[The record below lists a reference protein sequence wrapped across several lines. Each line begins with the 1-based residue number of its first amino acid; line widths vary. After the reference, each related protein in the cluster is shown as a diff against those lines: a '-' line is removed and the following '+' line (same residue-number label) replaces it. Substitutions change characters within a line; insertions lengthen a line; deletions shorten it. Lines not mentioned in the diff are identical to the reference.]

1 MVQFRRD
8 WIENINSM
16 QREMEQL
23 LDQFAT
29 RKPPLIRFS
38 PRAWEP
44 AIDMYE
50 TPQAVVVLAEL
61 AGLRQKD
68 IAITVHAKNLVIRG
82 ERRESQEGN
91 KRTYYQ
97 MEISKG
103 HFERGILLPVAVD
116 IDQTKASYHDGIL
129 EIVLPKRIDD
139 QIRKVDIRTT

>member
-8 WIENINSM
+8 WIENIDSM

-50 TPQAVVVLAEL
+50 TPQAVVVLVEL
-61 AGLRQKD
+61 AGLRQED
-68 IAITVHAKNLVIRG
+68 IDITVHAKNLIISG

-116 IDQTKASYHDGIL
+116 IDKTKASYHDGIL

>member
-8 WIENINSM
+8 WLENIDSM

-29 RKPPLIRFS
+29 RKPPSVRFS

-50 TPQAVVVLAEL
+50 TPQAMVIMVEL
-61 AGLRQKD
+61 AGLRQED
-68 IAITVHAKNLVIRG
+68 IDITVHAKTLVIRG
-82 ERRESQEGN
+82 ERRESQEGD

-97 MEISKG
+97 MEIFKG

-129 EIVLPKRIDD
+129 EIVLPKHIDD
-139 QIRKVDIRTT
+139 QIRKVDIRTA

>member
-8 WIENINSM
+8 WLENIDSM

-29 RKPPLIRFS
+29 RKPPLVRFS

-50 TPQAVVVLAEL
+50 TPQAMVVMVEL
-61 AGLRQKD
+61 AGLRQED
-68 IAITVHAKNLVIRG
+68 IDITVHAKTLVIRG

-97 MEISKG
+97 MEIFKG
-103 HFERGILLPVAVD
+103 HFERGILLPVEVD

-129 EIVLPKRIDD
+129 EIVLPKRVDD
-139 QIRKVDIRTT
+139 QIRKVDIRTA

>member
-8 WIENINSM
+8 WIENIDSM
-16 QREMEQL
+16 QREMEQV

-29 RKPPLIRFS
+29 RKPPSIRFS

-50 TPQAVVVLAEL
+50 TPQAVVVLVEL
-61 AGLRQKD
+61 AGLRQED
-68 IAITVHAKNLVIRG
+68 IDITVHAKNLLIRG

-103 HFERGILLPVAVD
+103 HFERGILLPMAVD
-116 IDQTKASYHDGIL
+116 IDQTKASYNDGIL
-129 EIVLPKRIDD
+129 EIILPKRIDD
-139 QIRKVDIRTT
+139 QIRKVDIRTA

>member
-8 WIENINSM
+8 WLENIDSM

-29 RKPPLIRFS
+29 RKPPSVRFS

-50 TPQAVVVLAEL
+50 TPQAMVVMVEL
-61 AGLRQKD
+61 AGLRQED
-68 IAITVHAKNLVIRG
+68 IDITVHAKTLVIRG
-82 ERRESQEGN
+82 ERRESQEGD

-97 MEISKG
+97 MEIFKG

-129 EIVLPKRIDD
+129 EIVLPKHIDD
-139 QIRKVDIRTT
+139 QIRKVDIRTA

>member
-8 WIENINSM
+8 WIENIDSM

-50 TPQAVVVLAEL
+50 TPQAVVVMVEL
-61 AGLRQKD
+61 AGLRQED
-68 IAITVHAKNLVIRG
+68 IDITVHAKNLLIRG

-116 IDQTKASYHDGIL
+116 IDQTKASYNDGIL
-129 EIVLPKRIDD
+129 EIILPKRIDD
-139 QIRKVDIRTT
+139 QIRKVDIRTA